1 MHVSVETVSSLERRM
16 TVGLPADHIDAEVD
30 KRLARAAHDVRLDG
44 FRRGKVPMKVV
55 RQRFGTGVRQEVL
68 GELINKAYFEAVQ
81 QEKLQPAGM
90 PSIEAKGGEVEG
102 KDFEF
107 IATFEVFPELELG
120 DLGKISVV
128 RLKGEVAEAD
138 LDKTIENL
146 RQQQTKFDP
155 VERAAQIGDQVMI
168 DYTGFKGGELF
179 EGGKAENSPLLLGAG
194 QMIPGFEDGIVGM
207 KPGDEKTLAL
217 SFPADYHSEDLKG
230 QAVEF
235 KIKVHHVSEKKLPE
249 LDGEFF
255 KRFGVE
261 EGGLEAFRKEVRN
274 NMNREMNTAALN
286 KLKST
291 VIDELLKLH
300 EVSIP
305 NALIKNEIGAMRNQM
320 LQQFGE
326 MAKQLDAASI
336 FPDEMF
342 SEQAQKRVTTGL
354 IFAEII
360 RKHDLKV
367 DAALVRAKIEEM
379 AAVYNNPQEVI
390 QHYLGNKQLLSGIE
404 NMVLEE
410 QVIDLIINAG
420 KVEDKVVGYEDVI
433 RKDDG
438 EFAGE

>member
-16 TVGLPADHIDAEVD
+16 TVGLPADRIDAEVD
-30 KRLARAAHDVRLDG
+30 KRLQRAAHDVRLDG

-68 GELINKAYFEAVQ
+68 GEMINQAYFEAVQ

-90 PSIEAKGGEVEG
+90 PSIEAKGGEVDG

-107 IATFEVFPELELG
+107 IATFEVFPDLELG
-120 DLGKISVV
+120 DLGTVSVV
-128 RLKGEVAEAD
+128 RLQGEVSDAD
-138 LDKTIENL
+138 VDKTIENL

-155 VERAAQIGDQVMI
+155 VERAAQTGDQVMI
-168 DYTGFKGGELF
+168 DYEGFKGGEPF
-179 EGGKAENSPLLLGAG
+179 AGGQAQNSPLLLGAG

-207 KPGDEKTLAL
+207 KPGDETTLAL
-217 SFPADYHSEDLKG
+217 VFPADYHSEDLKG

-235 KIKVHHVSEKKLPE
+235 RIKVNAVSEKKLPE
-249 LDGEFF
+249 LNDEFF

-261 EGGLEAFRKEVRN
+261 EGGIDAFRREVRN
-274 NMNREMNTAALN
+274 NMTREMKSAAMN
-286 KLKST
+286 KLKTS
-291 VIDELLKLH
+291 VVDELLKLH
-300 EVSIP
+300 EVSVP
-305 NALIKNEIGAMRNQM
+305 KALINNEITAMRNQM

-326 MAKQLDAASI
+326 MAKQIDAASI

-342 SEQAQKRVTTGL
+342 TEQATKRVTTGL

-360 RKHDLKV
+360 RQRDVKV
-367 DAALVRAKIEEM
+367 DPVLVRSKIEEM
-379 AAVYNNPQEVI
+379 ASVYNSPQEVI
-390 QHYLGNKQLLSGIE
+390 NHYLGNKQLLSGIE

-410 QVIDLIINAG
+410 QVIDLIVNSG
-420 KVEDKVVGYEDVI
+420 KVEDRAVGYEDVI

-438 EFAGE
+438 EPQ